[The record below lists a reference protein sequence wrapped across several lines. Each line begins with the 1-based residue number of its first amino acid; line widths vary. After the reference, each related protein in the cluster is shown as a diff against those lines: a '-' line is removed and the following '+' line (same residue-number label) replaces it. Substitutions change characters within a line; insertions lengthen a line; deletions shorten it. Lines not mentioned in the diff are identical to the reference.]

1 EIRGAG
7 NILGSSQSGHIAA
20 IGMDL
25 YTQLM
30 EETVKE
36 LKGEELAP
44 VIDPE
49 INLPVSA
56 FIPEDYI
63 GDVNQR
69 LVAYKRLS
77 SCMCDQEVEGI
88 KEELNDRFGD
98 IPQVVGNLLG
108 IITFK
113 NVLRQFLITSL
124 DYNDSDIIL
133 AFHPKA
139 KDSLKRILALIEG
152 NPKRFRFSP
161 ELKLKIAYKKRD
173 WKEVMD
179 EVKKILQ

>member
-1 EIRGAG
+1 
-7 NILGSSQSGHIAA
+7 
-20 IGMDL
+20 
-25 YTQLM
+25 
-30 EETVKE
+30 
-36 LKGEELAP
+36 
-44 VIDPE
+44 
-49 INLPVSA
+49 
-56 FIPEDYI
+56 
-63 GDVNQR
+63 
-69 LVAYKRLS
+69 
-77 SCMCDQEVEGI
+77 
-88 KEELNDRFGD
+88 
-98 IPQVVGNLLG
+98 
-108 IITFK
+108 ITFK

-152 NPKRFRFSP
+152 NPKRFRFPP